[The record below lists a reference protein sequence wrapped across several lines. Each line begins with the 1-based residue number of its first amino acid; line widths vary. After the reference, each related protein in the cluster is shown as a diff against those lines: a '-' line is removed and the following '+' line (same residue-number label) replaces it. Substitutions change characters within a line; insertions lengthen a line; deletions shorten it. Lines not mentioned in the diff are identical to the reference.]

1 MRLNKFLRAVTTL
14 PAIFMM
20 SVIFYFSSCEA
31 DRSTEM
37 SEYFSL
43 EVLLKIGQE
52 IGMAFTSHR
61 IWTAEEMVK
70 FVQDLDYPV
79 RKAAHL
85 TEFAVLG
92 ITIVFAL
99 YFQKIRRKYI
109 ARTAILIG
117 VLYAASDEF
126 HQLFVKGRSC
136 QLFDVGVD
144 SLGLCIGVGLMLAIL
159 NATIGKKYK
168 GYELVE
174 DFNNDIRT
182 E

>member
-1 MRLNKFLRAVTTL
+1 MTTL

-20 SVIFYFSSCEA
+20 SIIFYFSSCEA

-43 EVLLKIGQE
+43 KILLETAQK
-52 IGMAFTSHR
+52 IGMAFTSNR
-61 IWTAEEMVK
+61 VWTPEEMVK

-92 ITIVFAL
+92 MTIVLAL
-99 YFQKIRRKYI
+99 YFQKIRRKSI
-109 ARTAILIG
+109 KLTAIAIG
-117 VLYAASDEF
+117 ALYAASDEF

-144 SLGLCIGVGLMLAIL
+144 SIGVCIGVCIMLAIL
-159 NATIGKKYK
+159 NCTIGKKYG
-168 GYELVE
+168 GYERLEEVS
-174 DFNNDIRT
+174 NDVGQ